1 MTKNTTKRGRPVDPN
16 TQLEKKNQ
24 LIDAAYA
31 LLHKKSYRNITI
43 REIAEQANT
52 KSAMIS
58 YYFGSKQAL
67 FIAMLEREEAK
78 RLQSLRGVLD
88 AEDPLKAFIYEA
100 INRFAEDVAIS
111 RFITDDVLHID
122 GPLRD
127 KFIDIA
133 PKKIALFLPELIKT
147 LQKKNMIRQDLDP
160 KKGAFSLMNLIVM
173 PFVGAFVREH
183 AWEISHE
190 EVSGEDWAEHIYQ
203 LFLTGCQNTK
213 TTNSE
218 AF

>member
-1 MTKNTTKRGRPVDPN
+1 MADSKT
-16 TQLEKKNQ
+16 EKMQKSVQ
-24 LIDAAYA
+24 QRLIDAAFELFLEEDYNTVTTRKLA
-31 LLHKKSYRNITI
+31 LK
-43 REIAEQANT
+43 ANT
-52 KSAMIS
+52 SASMIS

-183 AWEISHE
+183 AWEISHD

-213 TTNSE
+213 THTSE